1 MVESHRFP
9 SVSPSYNYLF
19 LRENVFFLFLYS
31 SLKSFQFRSLKVGLT
46 KLDNYSPQ
54 GFTGCDEETTGPT
67 RVYRRKLSTSN
78 LLSFL
83 SCVKRNLQNRW
94 KQRIRFFFCH
104 LMQNEIIQQ
113 LLHVVLGVL
122 LLPRRSLF
130 RNNPCTLRCFVRCG
144 SDLHDARRANHCLSR
159 VVEPLVVV
167 LNLQTVNQSN
177 VMLPA
182 QPLYSWTV
190 YSSIEFGTAECTTRY
205 ELGLSTKFQNTSAE
219 IFRNCHMWKC
229 RPSLNR

>member
-78 LLSFL
+78 LLIFL
-83 SCVKRNLQNRW
+83 SYV
-94 KQRIRFFFCH
+94 FFFCH

-182 QPLYSWTV
+182 QPLYS
-190 YSSIEFGTAECTTRY
+190 
-205 ELGLSTKFQNTSAE
+205 
-219 IFRNCHMWKC
+219 
-229 RPSLNR
+229 